1 MVRKITFYKMAM
13 AAMKAATTPNRELDE
28 PMDAAL
34 GEVVWVE
41 DEPELELEPE
51 PEEPEPEPEPE
62 LELELEPEPEPEPEP
77 ELEVAGEDEEADD
90 ATELED
96 VEEVTA
102 VPAVVLV
109 TEPPAELS
117 VVVAGEVVIPEEP
130 LVLLGLALAVAVKG
144 MLEEVEPLGQVKLY
158 KG

>member
-1 MVRKITFYKMAM
+1 
-13 AAMKAATTPNRELDE
+13 MKAATTPNREPDE
-28 PMDAAL
+28 PIDAAL

-51 PEEPEPEPEPE
+51 PEEPEPEP
-62 LELELEPEPEPEPEP
+62 ELELEPEPEPEPEP

-96 VEEVTA
+96 VEEAAA

-130 LVLLGLALAVAVKG
+130 PVLLGLALAVAVKG
-144 MLEEVEPLGQVKLY
+144 ILEEVEPRGQVKLY